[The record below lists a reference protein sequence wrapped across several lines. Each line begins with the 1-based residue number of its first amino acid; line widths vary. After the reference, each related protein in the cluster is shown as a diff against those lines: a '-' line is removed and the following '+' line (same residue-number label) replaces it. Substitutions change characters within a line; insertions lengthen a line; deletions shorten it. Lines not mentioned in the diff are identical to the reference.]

1 MAKYVFWRKIM
12 SVEDQ
17 IAGILTIISA
27 QNEQI
32 KANSEQIIA
41 NGEQIKSNS
50 DLIKAN
56 GEQIKAN
63 SEQIIAN
70 GEQIKSNSDLIKANG
85 EQIKANSEQI
95 IANGEQIKV
104 LTENMEFM
112 EHVQY
117 DFHLQMVTYQRDMR
131 ALRRDTLNL
140 LKTLQQNRIL

>member
-1 MAKYVFWRKIM
+1 M

-50 DLIKAN
+50 DLIK
-56 GEQIKAN
+56 
-63 SEQIIAN
+63 
-70 GEQIKSNSDLIKANG
+70 
-85 EQIKANSEQI
+85 
-95 IANGEQIKV
+95 ANGEQIKV